1 MIRPSGPKIGLLL
14 SDALVWLSL
23 QIAGFSK
30 KHSHTIFQALI
41 FFMADAK
48 PLTQGA
54 DVFSSFA
61 DVLKEMVNA
70 GYGLNDVVSTLKD
83 LGLSEREAL
92 RLKLK
97 RHVQSRKRRQKA
109 GLEMVYDALTKVLDS
124 EIPERA
130 GVFEKRYY
138 NYLLLSNQAEI
149 ERKELVAFL
158 LELKDLKLS
167 RKARARISTAIDFL
181 QDW

>member
-1 MIRPSGPKIGLLL
+1 
-14 SDALVWLSL
+14 
-23 QIAGFSK
+23 
-30 KHSHTIFQALI
+30 
-41 FFMADAK
+41 MADAK

-83 LGLSEREAL
+83 LGLSEREAKMLVELNVEKQLPLTSGKIESMVRKKIESNVQAL

>member
-1 MIRPSGPKIGLLL
+1 
-14 SDALVWLSL
+14 
-23 QIAGFSK
+23 
-30 KHSHTIFQALI
+30 
-41 FFMADAK
+41 MADAK

-83 LGLSEREAL
+83 LGLSEREAKMLVELNVEKQLPLTSGKIESMVRKKIESNVQAL
-92 RLKLK
+92 RLKLM

-109 GLEMVYDALTKVLDS
+109 GLEMLYDALTKVLDS

>member
-1 MIRPSGPKIGLLL
+1 
-14 SDALVWLSL
+14 
-23 QIAGFSK
+23 
-30 KHSHTIFQALI
+30 
-41 FFMADAK
+41 MADAK

-83 LGLSEREAL
+83 LGLSEREAKMLVELNVEKQLPLTSGKIESMVRKKIESNVQAL

-97 RHVQSRKRRQKA
+97 RHVQIRKRRQKA